1 LLYVDSSAL
10 AKMLLPESESDA
22 LREYLNGRGPLG
34 SSVVVGVE
42 VRRAVRR
49 VRPDLRADAERLL
62 AEVVVV
68 HLDSAIVARAA
79 ALEPPAIRSL
89 DAIHIA
95 SALALGEELEAVVT
109 YDARMAEAARASGL
123 RVEAPA

>member
-1 LLYVDSSAL
+1 VEQVL
-10 AKMLLPESESDA
+10 AQ
-22 LREYLNGRGPLG
+22 
-34 SSVVVGVE
+34 VVQVQLDNE
-42 VRRAVRR
+42 ILATAATLDRPQMRA
-49 VRPDLRADAERLL
+49 
-62 AEVVVV
+62 
-68 HLDSAIVARAA
+68 
-79 ALEPPAIRSL
+79 L